1 MACVAFDLDET
12 IGNFQ
17 AIGIL
22 ANLWSVDDLNTPE
35 QLQGNPFTPSRDL
48 KTKLERVKETFANYI
63 LRDKNLLDMIIR
75 PNIGELFEPLLAAKR
90 SKHLKTMIIY
100 SNTGN
105 KFSVELAERL
115 LEQMFGPN
123 LFSLKADWWHPLR
136 RADKVVVQGE
146 VITHKRI
153 ETLQLLFQKAL
164 KTKKSIPLGNIL
176 FIDDRSPRHTLIQQV
191 PQGLSYLVPT
201 AFHPTIP
208 VKQKDHLLF
217 MAFAAMEQHGLFE
230 NPEYLQSKF
239 CNRTIHVSYP
249 PMPPVKIKGV
259 IELFRAVGT
268 LFMDVEGAPWQ
279 PDSAALRKGVKEYLQ
294 NVRSS
299 SVCCTV

>member
-22 ANLWSVDDLNTPE
+22 ANLWSIDDLNTPE
-35 QLQGNPFTPSRDL
+35 QLQGDQFKPSPSL
-48 KTKLERVKETFANYI
+48 KTILNRVKDTFAGYI
-63 LRDKNLLDMIIR
+63 LRDKILLDMIIR
-75 PNIGELFEPLLAAKR
+75 PNIGELLEPLLAAKR

-105 KFSVELAERL
+105 KFTVELAEHL
-115 LEQMFGPN
+115 LEHMFKVPN
-123 LFSLKADWWHPLR
+123 LFSVTADWWHPLR
-136 RADKVVVQGE
+136 RADRVVIDRE
-146 VITHKRI
+146 VIMHKRI

-191 PQGLSYLVPT
+191 PQGLTYLVPT
-201 AFHPTIP
+201 AFRPTIP
-208 VKQKDHLLF
+208 DKQKEYFLF
-217 MAFAAMEQHGLFE
+217 MAFAAMEKHGLFE

-249 PMPPVKIKGV
+249 PMRPVKINGV
-259 IELFRAVGT
+259 LELFRAVST
-268 LFMDVEGAPWQ
+268 LFMDVEGIPWQ

-294 NVRSS
+294 NVRS
-299 SVCCTV
+299 